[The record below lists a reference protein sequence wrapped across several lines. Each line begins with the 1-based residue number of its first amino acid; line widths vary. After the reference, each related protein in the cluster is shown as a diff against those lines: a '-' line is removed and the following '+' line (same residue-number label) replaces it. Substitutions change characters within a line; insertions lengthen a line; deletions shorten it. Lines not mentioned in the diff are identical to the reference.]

1 MRKFR
6 KLQLCRQVT
15 PQDNRIN
22 CSIACDISDTFRCA
36 IHFSLVAKSY
46 CMHFRAMHEHA
57 EMSNC
62 PAKICAEI
70 GSTFNLTQSTIDYC
84 DVVWDGCSKTAQ
96 ASLEVVHNNAARAI
110 LGAPYRSSAT
120 TLRNQLGWS
129 TLTQRRKNHTAVW
142 MYRCLRG
149 HAPSYLQ
156 NTFLPSSEVH
166 QLLHYTRQNSGVYM
180 PRPRTSML
188 K

>member
-1 MRKFR
+1 MTS
-6 KLQLCRQVT
+6 VT
-15 PQDNRIN
+15 PLDAQ
-22 CSIACDISDTFRCA
+22 SISVWSQNLTACTSVLCMNMQRCQIA
-36 IHFSLVAKSY
+36 PLKY
-46 CMHFRAMHEHA
+46 
-57 EMSNC
+57 
-62 PAKICAEI
+62 CAEI
-70 GSTFNLTQSTIDYC
+70 GSTFDLTQCTIDYC
-84 DVVWDGCSKTAQ
+84 DVVRDGCSKTAQ
-96 ASLEVVHNNAARAI
+96 ASLEVFHNNAARAI
-110 LGAPYRSSAT
+110 LGAPYRSSGT

-142 MYRCLRG
+142 MYCCLRG

-156 NTFLPSSEVH
+156 NTFLPSFEVH